1 MVVKSIKG
9 KFMLIELAKDISLEE
24 ATTIPYPLI
33 EIYHTF
39 NEPEGNSFLH
49 FDPLKHELLAEVGGG
64 TNVCLNLLMQNEKPI
79 VNNLEVLIDDSEGL
93 YFFCVDH
100 FLLEMQYAL
109 IITSKVCSIQIENQL
124 FKLYPNRIY
133 ELRMECNNHFYAMK
147 GRYEG
152 YDNH

>member
-9 KFMLIELAKDISLEE
+9 KFMLIELAKNLSLQE

-33 EIYHTF
+33 GIYHTYI
-39 NEPEGNSFLH
+39 EPEGNSFLH
-49 FDPLKHELLAEVGGG
+49 FDPLMHELLAEVGGG
-64 TNVCLNLLMQNEKPI
+64 TNVYPNLLMQNEKPI
-79 VNNLEVLIDDSEGL
+79 VNNLEVWIDDSEGL

-100 FLLEMQYAL
+100 FLLEMESAL
-109 IITSKVCSIQIENQL
+109 IITSKGCSIQIENQS

-133 ELRMECNNHFYAMK
+133 ELRMERNNHFHAMK
-147 GRYEG
+147 GRYED